1 MSTSCS
7 MNSFD
12 KSAAKC
18 TLGEN
23 CYRWDI
29 WGSANAFDSEANS
42 ANRPSHP
49 FPDSSGALFGAFL
62 HLACQRGEINR
73 EIFRLFSPS
82 GVWHFVRHCVK
93 LSLGQSGRNH
103 LFCNFRP
110 NSVPRSFP
118 TIEAALLSLLIVA
131 LPPLSPGKRNKE
143 GSQKMRQRRYVGG
156 WNYEIA
162 NWATARI
169 TIVAPGGD
177 SQFHVD
183 R

>member
-82 GVWHFVRHCVK
+82 DVWHFVRHCVK

-103 LFCNFRP
+103 LFCNFRAKFCPQEFPRHWSGSPVPP
-110 NSVPRSFP
+110 NSG
-118 TIEAALLSLLIVA
+118 IA
-131 LPPLSPGKRNKE
+131 PPLPRKKEQRGEPKNETKKVCRWMKLRNCKL
-143 GSQKMRQRRYVGG
+143 
-156 WNYEIA
+156 
-162 NWATARI
+162 
-169 TIVAPGGD
+169 GD
-177 SQFHVD
+177 G
-183 R
+183 